1 MLLQPR
7 NFFFKR
13 KQKKRSLF
21 SFNNSQNN
29 LNFGGAGLK
38 ILKPVQLT
46 SEQLFRFRLFLKRA
60 SKKSDKTRRA
70 VWFHAFPHL
79 PLTRKPNGT
88 RMGKGKGKLECWFTH
103 VSGGTILVEFKNL
116 RRGRAIFFAKQLTH
130 KLGIVSKYIFSTE
143 NYFIYPLKTSQKIFF
158 RPFW

>member
-1 MLLQPR
+1 MTRKLIILCAPLLLQPR

-70 VWFHAFPHL
+70 V
-79 PLTRKPNGT
+79 
-88 RMGKGKGKLECWFTH
+88 
-103 VSGGTILVEFKNL
+103 
-116 RRGRAIFFAKQLTH
+116 
-130 KLGIVSKYIFSTE
+130 
-143 NYFIYPLKTSQKIFF
+143 
-158 RPFW
+158 